1 MHASIHPIQSN
12 PRRSRPHPRSRYAP
26 SRPASTTAANARAAA
41 VDIPR
46 VFVRSFAPLARVHV
60 SRVTHASHPFMHA
73 SIHAS
78 FRPFMHAMHPRETS
92 RHARTLSLDPRTGV
106 VLSDKRSSS
115 HTLDYVRERTSNHP
129 RVRHIRTLVR
139 TSSIDETTETT
150 VHLNPLI
157 PRSSPPHARR
167 LAISIEQS
175 RVACVGGASTSR
187 ES

>member
-1 MHASIHPIQSN
+1 MHPILDARAPTRGLDTHHHV
-12 PRRSRPHPRSRYAP
+12 PRPPPPPTRAPPPWTSRAP
-26 SRPASTTAANARAAA
+26 SFVPSPPSRAST
-41 VDIPR
+41 
-46 VFVRSFAPLARVHV
+46 SLE
-60 SRVTHASHPFMHA
+60 SRMHPILSCIHA

-78 FRPFMHAMHPRETS
+78 FRPFMRAMHPRETS
-92 RHARTLSLDPRTGV
+92 RHARTLSLDPRTSV

-157 PRSSPPHARR
+157 PRSRPSHGRR

-175 RVACVGGASTSR
+175 RVACVRGASTSR

>member
-1 MHASIHPIQSN
+1 MHPILDARAPTRGLDTHHHVPRPPPPPTRAPPPWTSRASSFVPSPPSRASTSLESRMHPILSCIHPCM
-12 PRRSRPHPRSRYAP
+12 HPFILFRTPCIHARLHATPEP
-26 SRPASTTAANARAAA
+26 SLSTLVRVSSSTTK
-41 VDIPR
+41 
-46 VFVRSFAPLARVHV
+46 
-60 SRVTHASHPFMHA
+60 T
-73 SIHAS
+73 
-78 FRPFMHAMHPRETS
+78 
-92 RHARTLSLDPRTGV
+92 
-106 VLSDKRSSS
+106 DKRSSS

-157 PRSSPPHARR
+157 PRSRPSHGRR

-175 RVACVGGASTSR
+175 RVACVRGASTSR